1 MATQRSPVRW
11 QTLALL
17 VALALALLVGGI
29 VDPGPASPTYVGS
42 NIRVLAMPYTY
53 AIAEGEVAGHDVA
66 AIYGERSAVAV
77 VAAGSDVWGGA
88 ATRIPTPDPGGEQLV
103 LVSTAGADDAAST
116 GVRSVVVHYLTPAW
130 AAATETVITDGT
142 TPVNMTYAT
151 VAYVNGMHAYTVG
164 TGGSAAGVITLYKTG
179 SAATVYSRIGTG
191 YNASDSSRYR
201 VPARRTLYLIGGLV
215 SATSSKATD
224 VRLLATVH
232 DGALT
237 GGILL
242 TQHAT
247 FLQDSAMAIT
257 FPAPIKIPAGGVVLA
272 RAWTA
277 QSGADVSVSFGGWE
291 EDE

>member
-1 MATQRSPVRW
+1 MSRLRW
-11 QTLALL
+11 QTVALLALL
-17 VALALALLVGGI
+17 ASLLIGATIGGGSGLPGAAFVG
-29 VDPGPASPTYVGS
+29 DSL
-42 NIRVLAMPYTY
+42 RVSARPYIY
-53 AIAEGEVAGHDVA
+53 SIAEGEIPGHDLVS
-66 AIYGERSAVAV
+66 IYGERSAVAV

-88 ATRIPTPDPGGEQLV
+88 ATLIPTPDPAGEQLV
-103 LVSTAGADDAAST
+103 LVSTAGADDAGST
-116 GVRSVVVHYLTPAW
+116 GVTSVIVYYLTPAW

-142 TPVNMTYAT
+142 TPVNMAYAT
-151 VAYVNGMHAYTVG
+151 VAYVNGMHADTVG

-191 YNASDSSRYR
+191 YNSSDSSRYR
-201 VPARRTLYLIGGLV
+201 VPAGRTLYLTGGLV
-215 SATSSKATD
+215 TATSSKPTD

-237 GGILL
+237 GVLL
-242 TQHAT
+242 TQHGS
-247 FLQDSAMAIT
+247 FLQDSGMAVT

-277 QSGADVSVSFGGWE
+277 QAGADVSVSFGGWE